1 MKLSEKYKINPMKT
15 KHLLLKS
22 FLLFTVGIL
31 NIQQVKSQIVG
42 TDAFLK
48 GNYVEIGI
56 KGNGGYEGATATAP
70 TEPVLKKPS
79 DILFQV
85 IPLFSVFHKPPPV
98 VPI

>member
-1 MKLSEKYKINPMKT
+1 MKT

-22 FLLFTVGIL
+22 FLLFTVVIL

-56 KGNGGYEGATATAP
+56 KGSGGYEGATAEINYYD
-70 TEPVLKKPS
+70 TEEEACDVCGMYEFENAWVMKLIYNHIKK
-79 DILFQV
+79 D
-85 IPLFSVFHKPPPV
+85 
-98 VPI
+98 